1 MSKPVSEQVTRGER
15 YSYAGYFLGQNIFY
29 TLISQFL
36 MLYYTDV
43 LGITS
48 IAVGTLFFIAR
59 IWDAVNDPIMGV
71 LVDKAKLKGGKFKPW
86 VNIGILSMPIS
97 TALIFIRIDGSMS
110 TKILYAYLTYILWD
124 MLYTMSDVPIY
135 ALSTVITK
143 DVNERVKI
151 ISAGRVLAFVGTLLA
166 SVATIPVVQK
176 LGWTPGVIFLCFL
189 GMLTM
194 IPVKFK
200 THERVKGQSV
210 STPSVKDLF
219 SFLFSNKYILIF
231 NAALIV
237 CSITN
242 TLMPSLNY
250 FVKYNLGN
258 EGLISIVTLAA
269 MLPSLVVPILLPG
282 LVKRFGKKPIFL
294 TSVALF
300 ILTSILSYFIGYPNL
315 AVVLVLTGIRGIGYS
330 VPVILTGMFTVDC
343 VEYGAYTSG
352 HRLEGVT
359 FSAQTFTAKLTSA
372 ISGATSSFLL
382 AFYGYKANAVQSK
395 EALNGIFKMF
405 TIFPVIGYVLMF
417 LIIFFFYK
425 LKESDVEKMMSET
438 MKE

>member
-1 MSKPVSEQVTRGER
+1 MTKAVSEKVTRGER

-59 IWDAVNDPIMGV
+59 IWDAINDPIMGV

-86 VNIGILSMPIS
+86 VHIGIFSMPIS
-97 TALIFIRIDGSMS
+97 TALVFIQIDGSMS

-151 ISAGRVLAFVGTLLA
+151 ISAGRIMAFIGTLLA
-166 SVATIPVVQK
+166 SVVTIPVVQK
-176 LGWTPGVIFLCFL
+176 MGWTPGVMFLCFI
-189 GMLTM
+189 GFLTM
-194 IPVKFK
+194 LPVKYK
-200 THERVKGQSV
+200 TYERVKPQTV

-219 SFLFSNKYILIF
+219 TFLFSNKYILIF

-250 FVKYNLGN
+250 FVKYNLGS

-269 MLPSLVVPILLPG
+269 MLPSLVVPFLLPV
-282 LVKRFGKKPIFL
+282 LVKRFGKKSILL
-294 TSVALF
+294 TSAALF
-300 ILTSILSYFIGYPNL
+300 SVVSVLSFLVGYRNL
-315 AVVLVLTGIRGIGYS
+315 AVVLILTAIRGIGYS
-330 VPVILTGMFTVDC
+330 VPIILTGMFTVDC
-343 VEYGAYTSG
+343 VEYGAYKSG
-352 HRLEGVT
+352 HRLEGIT

-382 AFYGYKANAVQSK
+382 AFYGYKANMVQSE
-395 EALNGIFKMF
+395 EALKGIFKMF
-405 TIFPVIGYVLMF
+405 TLFPVIGYVLMF
-417 LIIFFFYK
+417 IIILFFYK

-438 MKE
+438 VK

>member
-1 MSKPVSEQVTRGER
+1 MTKAVSEKVTRVER

-59 IWDAVNDPIMGV
+59 IWDAINDPIMGV

-86 VNIGILSMPIS
+86 VHIGIFSMPIS
-97 TALIFIRIDGSMS
+97 TALVFIQIDGSMS

-135 ALSTVITK
+135 ALSTVMTK

-151 ISAGRVLAFVGTLLA
+151 ISAGRILAFIGTLLA
-166 SVATIPVVQK
+166 SVVTIPVVQK
-176 LGWTPGVIFLCFL
+176 MGWTPGVMFLCFI
-189 GMLTM
+189 GFLTM
-194 IPVKFK
+194 LPVKYK
-200 THERVKGQSV
+200 TYERVKPQTV

-219 SFLFSNKYILIF
+219 TFLFSNKYILIF

-250 FVKYNLGN
+250 FVKYNLGS

-269 MLPSLVVPILLPG
+269 MLPSLVVPFLLPV
-282 LVKRFGKKPIFL
+282 LVKRFGKKSILL
-294 TSVALF
+294 TSAALF
-300 ILTSILSYFIGYPNL
+300 SVVSVLSFFVGYRNL
-315 AVVLVLTGIRGIGYS
+315 AVVLIFTAIRGIGYS
-330 VPVILTGMFTVDC
+330 IPIILTGMFTVDC
-343 VEYGAYTSG
+343 VEYGAYKSG
-352 HRLEGVT
+352 HRLEGIT

-382 AFYGYKANAVQSK
+382 AFYGYKANMVQSE
-395 EALNGIFKMF
+395 EALKGIFKMF
-405 TIFPVIGYVLMF
+405 TLFPVIGYVLMF
-417 LIIFFFYK
+417 IIILFFYK

-438 MKE
+438 VK